1 MNHCLLAI
9 LLTAA
14 GPPFEAQMLDGRTL
28 VGPIVEIGSD
38 RVAIETS
45 AGTESL
51 ATDALIRLSPRQ
63 APTPS
68 HDEPGA
74 WIELADGS
82 SVVAV
87 QYTADEDLSRLLL
100 QENRTAEIPTGN
112 VTSVRLKEQPGAV
125 ADEWARILS
134 MKADADL
141 LVTRKGNVLN
151 YHRGVLRLVTDEVV
165 SFELDGEVLPVKRS
179 KVHGLIYH
187 RTGTNELPETI
198 CRLGDA
204 GGSQWSVSSLHMPNE
219 DEIEWTTPG
228 GATVGERLTRLM
240 QIDFSQGKVVY
251 LSDLEPESVN
261 FTPYFGKDEDPPLR
275 GRFLAP
281 RRDTNLESN
290 PLTLGAVQY
299 AKGLAIHSRT
309 EIVYR
314 LPGRFSRL
322 QAVAGIDDSV
332 RPHGN
337 VRLVISGDDKQLLE
351 STLTGTD
358 PPRPIDLDLSGVRR
372 VTVLVDFGAQ
382 LGVADHLDL
391 CNARVIK

>member
-112 VTSVRLKEQPGAV
+112 VTSV
-125 ADEWARILS
+125 S
-134 MKADADL
+134 
-141 LVTRKGNVLN
+141 
-151 YHRGVLRLVTDEVV
+151 
-165 SFELDGEVLPVKRS
+165 
-179 KVHGLIYH
+179 
-187 RTGTNELPETI
+187 
-198 CRLGDA
+198 
-204 GGSQWSVSSLHMPNE
+204 
-219 DEIEWTTPG
+219 
-228 GATVGERLTRLM
+228 
-240 QIDFSQGKVVY
+240 
-251 LSDLEPESVN
+251 
-261 FTPYFGKDEDPPLR
+261 
-275 GRFLAP
+275 
-281 RRDTNLESN
+281 
-290 PLTLGAVQY
+290 
-299 AKGLAIHSRT
+299 
-309 EIVYR
+309 
-314 LPGRFSRL
+314 
-322 QAVAGIDDSV
+322 
-332 RPHGN
+332 
-337 VRLVISGDDKQLLE
+337 
-351 STLTGTD
+351 
-358 PPRPIDLDLSGVRR
+358 
-372 VTVLVDFGAQ
+372 
-382 LGVADHLDL
+382 
-391 CNARVIK
+391 